1 MGQARDER
9 SRRDAVAVDI
19 QALTGLREG
28 LARLYPTIDRSMRVV
43 EQAGLDTIDIAFDSN
58 ARTNWFKILGEAK
71 KHDGMIDGIVDEALK
86 EYPTNQALQQWK
98 LYRATAPVLEGPPPS
113 AWRGPA
119 DRGGREK
126 LIGPVSSLVPI
137 SYLELGLTRARSVG
151 KVLRGDGEA
160 GTGFL
165 VAGDLLITNNHV
177 LPDADTARGAAVLFN
192 YQAAVD
198 GLPLEADRRALA
210 PDEYFRT
217 SEVDDWSA
225 AKVSGEPTRAW
236 GSLELKAQ
244 KLEAGDRVNI
254 IQHPNGEMK
263 QISFFANVVAY
274 VGGGVIQYL
283 TDTEPGSSGS
293 PVFDRRWNVVALHH
307 SGGWISEPGSPDPTK
322 EYYRNE
328 GILIDRVVAGLA

>member
-1 MGQARDER
+1 M
-9 SRRDAVAVDI
+9 AVDT
-19 QALTGLREG
+19 QAVTGLREG
-28 LARLYPTIDRSMRVV
+28 LARLYPTVDRSFRII
-43 EQAGLDTIDIAFDSN
+43 EQAGLDTIDIRSDSN
-58 ARTNWFKILGEAK
+58 ARTNWYNILQEARKFDGKIDA
-71 KHDGMIDGIVDEALK
+71 IVDEALK

-98 LYRATAPVLEGPPPS
+98 VDRATTPVLEGPPPA

-119 DRGGREK
+119 DRGGLEK

-137 SYLELGLTRARSVG
+137 SYLEIGLAKATSVG

-165 VAGDLLITNNHV
+165 TANDLLITNNHV
-177 LPDADTARGAAVLFN
+177 LPDAVTAGEAAVLFN

-198 GLPLEADRRALA
+198 GLPLEADRRQLL
-210 PDEYFRT
+210 PDDFFRT
-217 SEVDDWSA
+217 SEADDWSA
-225 AKVSGEPTRAW
+225 VKVAGGPNATW
-236 GSLELKAQ
+236 GALDLKPQ
-244 KLEAGDRVNI
+244 TVEAGDRVNI
-254 IQHPNGEMK
+254 IQHPNGELK
-263 QISFFANVVAY
+263 QISFFSNVVAY

-328 GILIDRVVAGLA
+328 GILIDRVIAGLT

>member
-1 MGQARDER
+1 M
-9 SRRDAVAVDI
+9 AVDV

-28 LARLYPTIDRSMRVV
+28 LARLYPTIDRSMRIV
-43 EQAGLDTIDIAFDSN
+43 EQAGLDTIDIGFDSN
-58 ARTNWFKILGEAK
+58 ARTNWFKILDEAK
-71 KHDGMIDGIVDEALK
+71 KRDGMIDAIVGEALK
-86 EYPTNQALQQWK
+86 EYPTNQALQLWNAD
-98 LYRATAPVLEGPPPS
+98 RATAPVLEGPPPAS
-113 AWRGPA
+113 WRGPA
-119 DRGGREK
+119 DRGGLEK

-137 SYLELGLTRARSVG
+137 SYLEVGLAKARSVG

-165 VAGDLLITNNHV
+165 VANDLLITNNHV
-177 LPDADTARGAAVLFN
+177 LPDAAIAGDAAVLFN

-198 GLPLEADRRALA
+198 GLPLEADRRQLL
-210 PDEYFRT
+210 PDDFFRT
-217 SEVDDWSA
+217 SEADDWSA
-225 AKVSGEPTRAW
+225 VKVAGGPNATW
-236 GSLELKAQ
+236 GALDLRPQ
-244 KLEAGDRVNI
+244 TVEAGDRVNI
-254 IQHPNGEMK
+254 IQHPNGELK
-263 QISFFANVVAY
+263 QISFFSNVVAY

-328 GILIDRVVAGLA
+328 GILIDRVIAGLA